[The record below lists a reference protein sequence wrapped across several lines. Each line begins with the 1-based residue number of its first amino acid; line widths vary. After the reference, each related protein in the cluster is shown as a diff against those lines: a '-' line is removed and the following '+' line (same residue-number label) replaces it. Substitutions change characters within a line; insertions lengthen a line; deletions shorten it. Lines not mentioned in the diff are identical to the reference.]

1 MRLLP
6 RVSASQAVNGF
17 HDIYSDGRGDK
28 KYRLR
33 SQKDFHT
40 SQGVRTKTF
49 NGIPIETQSKTGT
62 SDLEPGFSSA
72 RTPVAINMSDRRKI
86 AAANF
91 EMGGHGRTFTM
102 NDTRQGKETLTS
114 DDRALDET
122 QKTTVR
128 SQKSAASYGHN
139 SRKSNSIRSMR
150 QSQRGSNRGSQTG
163 GR

>member
-49 NGIPIETQSKTGT
+49 NGTQIETQSKIGT

-91 EMGGHGRTFTM
+91 ERGGRTFTM
-102 NDTRQGKETLTS
+102 KDMRPGKETTTS

-122 QKTTVR
+122 QKTTER

-139 SRKSNSIRSMR
+139 SRKSNSVRSMR
-150 QSQRGSNRGSQTG
+150 QS
-163 GR
+163 

>member
-102 NDTRQGKETLTS
+102 KDTRQGKETLTS